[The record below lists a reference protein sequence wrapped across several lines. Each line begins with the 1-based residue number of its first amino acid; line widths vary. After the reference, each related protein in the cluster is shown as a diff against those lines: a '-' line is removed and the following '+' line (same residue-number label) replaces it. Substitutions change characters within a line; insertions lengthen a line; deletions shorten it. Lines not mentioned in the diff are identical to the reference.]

1 MLSSA
6 SGGIRWRIPPAVSAN
21 RPLLAAGLL
30 FVASA
35 ITLTAFAA
43 DVIIPY
49 DRIEEDWEVVIGE
62 PDPDTHAPQLINV
75 ISPTPTLTGD
85 YGMLELNHGTQPEYF
100 EGGLQLQMWRDDEYD
115 SNYTPR
121 PSLLLSIP
129 GETIRYTMA
138 MSIEQEKLKIRVK
151 NGTSTSWGSF
161 GGDSLVVSCPA
172 RQPNLSN
179 YSTLLSVAKSRVAF
193 AKHRVEKFSLKRV
206 RYYHNDELVKTDE
219 TVRQV
224 YPPTE

>member
-1 MLSSA
+1 
-6 SGGIRWRIPPAVSAN
+6 V
-21 RPLLAAGLL
+21 
-30 FVASA
+30 
-35 ITLTAFAA
+35 
-43 DVIIPY
+43 PY

-75 ISPTPTLTGD
+75 ISPTLTLSQD
-85 YGMLELNHGTQPEYF
+85 YAVMELNHGTQPEYF
-100 EGGLQLQMWRDDEYD
+100 EGGLQLQMWCDDEYH

-138 MSIEQEKLKIRVK
+138 MSIEQGQLKVRVR

-172 RQPNLSN
+172 RQPHLKN
-179 YSTLLSVAKSRVAF
+179 YSTSLSVAKSRVAF
-193 AKHRVEKFSLKRV
+193 AKHRVEKFALKRV
-206 RYYHNDELVKTDE
+206 RYYHNDNLVKTDE